1 MRENYKISII
11 IPVYNAIKYLPKCI
25 ESILSQTYGN
35 LEVIFVDDA
44 STDGSREYIEKFID
58 RFKQARL
65 IKNET
70 NIKPFLSRI
79 KGFEQCTGDFVI
91 CLDGD
96 DYVDSDYYEKLLNK
110 IVETDADMCIGDT
123 TMEGYQNIIDS
134 PTFDFRTEYYEGGEC
149 LDYLLFSNE
158 NRNFSVW
165 NKLVKRS
172 VLNTALEDMKQYN
185 NIENK
190 ISFSDDVITLLI
202 VGYYVKK
209 LVAMLGPCYHY
220 VYHYEQSTN
229 ITDKDQ
235 LAFQLYS
242 LKRGRNIALD
252 FLEKKNL
259 LAKYQDSIIRRFN
272 KSFLKL
278 KNNAYVNGYMKD
290 PNIKKSFESTVVDLR
305 NSNLYGNMKKVNIF
319 KPFEKYKH

>member
-1 MRENYKISII
+1 
-11 IPVYNAIKYLPKCI
+11 
-25 ESILSQTYGN
+25 
-35 LEVIFVDDA
+35 
-44 STDGSREYIEKFID
+44 
-58 RFKQARL
+58 
-65 IKNET
+65 
-70 NIKPFLSRI
+70 
-79 KGFEQCTGDFVI
+79 
-91 CLDGD
+91 
-96 DYVDSDYYEKLLNK
+96 
-110 IVETDADMCIGDT
+110 
-123 TMEGYQNIIDS
+123 
-134 PTFDFRTEYYEGGEC
+134 
-149 LDYLLFSNE
+149 
-158 NRNFSVW
+158 
-165 NKLVKRS
+165 
-172 VLNTALEDMKQYN
+172 MKQYN

-278 KNNAYVNGYMKD
+278 KNNAYVNGYIKD
-290 PNIKKSFESTVVDLR
+290 PEIKKSFESAVVDLR
-305 NSNLYGNMKKVNIF
+305 NFNFYDNIRKVNIF